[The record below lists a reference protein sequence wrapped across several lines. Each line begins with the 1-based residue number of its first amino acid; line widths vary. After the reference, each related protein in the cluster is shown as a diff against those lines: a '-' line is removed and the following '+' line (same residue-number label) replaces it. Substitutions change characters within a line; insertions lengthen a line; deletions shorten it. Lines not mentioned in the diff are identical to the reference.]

1 MRKVSKKVRFV
12 FNILVSMLLPVPCF
26 ASLGG
31 NDIATALNNL
41 VDLITGEIGTTL
53 CTLAII
59 GVGFAWLKFGKI
71 EKEIALSV
79 ILGIGIIYSASYLAI
94 TTLGAG

>member
-1 MRKVSKKVRFV
+1 MQKVFKKAQSA
-12 FNILVSMLLPVPCF
+12 FNVLISMLLPVPCF

-31 NDIATALNNL
+31 NDIATALNN
-41 VDLITGEIGTTL
+41 VRDLITGEIGTTL
-53 CTLAII
+53 CTLAVI

-71 EKEIALSV
+71 EKEVALTA
-79 ILGIGIIYSASYLAI
+79 ILGIGVIYSASYLTT